1 MIRTSVLAAAVFVV
15 TAACAS
21 PSDDASQEQGYADDG
36 DTGAAAPAT
45 HSNVTHSQPPD
56 STTGVASPTG
66 RPGTAGVPQARN
78 SDVAQPDGRNPR
90 P

>member
-1 MIRTSVLAAAVFVV
+1 MMTRSIAAALVLAA
-15 TAACAS
+15 TAACSGPKGGAQ
-21 PSDDASQEQGYADDG
+21 DTGYAQDA

-45 HSNVTHSQPPD
+45 ESGITPMQPPD

-66 RPGTAGVPQARN
+66 RPGVAGVPQARS
-78 SDVAQPDGRNPR
+78 SDVAAPDGKNPR

>member
-1 MIRTSVLAAAVFVV
+1 MKTRSIAAALVLGAA
-15 TAACAS
+15 AACSGPKGGAQ
-21 PSDDASQEQGYADDG
+21 DTGYAQDG

-45 HSNVTHSQPPD
+45 ESGITPMQPPD

-66 RPGTAGVPQARN
+66 RPGVAGVPQARN
-78 SDVAQPDGRNPR
+78 ADVARPDGSNPR